1 MKVSH
6 TTYIFLLFMT
16 QFSVMAQVVHNNGAY
31 INTQP
36 GSFLH
41 VNGTVLNNLGEIEV
55 NNAIGSIPS
64 EVYIS
69 EDIIN
74 NDILN
79 TDGHIRLMGDWY
91 NNSSFTS
98 AMGTVFL
105 QGHNQ
110 LISGSEESHFFNL
123 TLDGTGYKTQ
133 EINAFSHGVLDLRHI
148 ELQTELFQF
157 FVENANT
164 DAVERTTGFVS
175 SLNGGFLSRRTS
187 ESSPYLFPVGS
198 SVGTL
203 RYRPVIINPVAPNNT
218 FVVRMANVDAT
229 SESFDRSLTDIDVC
243 NLNPLY
249 YHQIN
254 RSLGSGHVDLKI
266 YYDELL
272 DGSWGGISNWKQINN
287 QWEYIQNSESVSA
300 NPLSFATSP
309 DWNTF
314 TDDPYI
320 LTHINE
326 TPFFD
331 PIDPICQNANV
342 PLLPTTSLNGYTGSW
357 SASIDSSIVGIQ
369 NFTFTPDPNQC
380 AFAVQ
385 IDVEVYGLPQI
396 NSVNEINSVQCFGDS
411 ALIEVNAIGVGD
423 LQYQVA
429 SLPFSF
435 NNQFLLPEGS
445 FNFEVMDDNSC
456 VTQQTFVIS
465 QPDQI
470 AISSEIDNVLCANGF
485 GSVDIDITGG
495 VGPYEVLW
503 DGTIYQEDLPSV
515 VAGTYDAVI
524 TDDNG
529 CEETYSAIV
538 IETLSGE
545 VAFIDNLTG
554 SLVLDC
560 NNSLISLEANG
571 GYDYNWSGGF
581 TPNIAT
587 NSFDTP
593 GFYVVDYSD
602 SNGCALQMDINIT
615 DDFSLPNITIS
626 NNTNS
631 SNELTCS
638 TPQIELQSFGG
649 DSYNWL
655 SGTFTGDMLI
665 VDTPG
670 IYDVVGIG
678 TNGCSNSVSIEITS
692 DIVLP
697 DITIE
702 NLTGSDTLDCNYTS
716 IDIIAG
722 GGISYIWTWLD
733 SLETTPNLTAY
744 TEGMYYVEG
753 VGDNGCTS
761 IDSIYIDYLPDPTIS
776 VNSATICS
784 GDSIV
789 LIAQTD
795 QPGGVYTWSSGL
807 GNDSLVTVSPNSNL
821 YYTVDY
827 EGSNGCPSNTA
838 ISTIDV
844 LPTPVASIS
853 GDDVICSTQMT
864 TLNGS
869 ASSPGGTYQWLPT
882 NETTETIDV
891 GPMVDTDY
899 GLIYTL
905 NGCPSDTVI
914 HSIQVIITPS
924 ITVDDESICEG
935 DIGTLTAVPSE
946 SGGSYNW
953 IPGNYTTS
961 SISVSSDETIVFDV
975 TYTLN
980 GCTSVVESAQLIINE
995 IPTITMDDIGLCSG
1009 DVGVLNAIPSSPGG
1023 TFSWNGFSETGSSLE
1038 VSPDITSS
1046 YTVSYELNDCFSS
1059 PVSANVI
1066 VTDQPTISVADVG
1079 VCIGE
1084 TISITAVP
1092 SVPGGLM
1099 TWNPGGFN
1107 TETISITPT
1116 ESIQYTVD
1124 YDLNGCFAETETVM
1138 VTVDT
1143 VPLVTFDVSS
1153 TSGCAPLNVVLTNT
1167 TENAFDCVWDI
1178 GGTSSVYEC
1187 SDFSFNF
1194 IEEGCYD
1201 ITLSMGTPN
1210 GCTSTTTMEN
1220 IICVLPNPNVS
1231 FGVTTNQIS
1240 VGSSEVGFTNTSSNA
1255 VDFTWDY
1262 GDGLVDSLV
1271 YNPGMHEFDIDDEE
1285 FFPVTLYGVS
1295 DEGCL
1300 DSAQVI
1306 IFVDQQAVVFAPNS
1320 FTPDNDGLN
1329 DSWFP
1334 TYSPS
1339 ISEEGFEVQIF
1350 NRWGELIFDAVDF
1363 SNTWDGTFKGSQCQ
1377 VGTYTYRISYKLQY
1391 SEEREVVIGHIS
1403 LIR

>member
-1 MKVSH
+1 MKRIL
-6 TTYIFLLFMT
+6 TIYIFLIVMT
-16 QFSVMAQVVHNNGAY
+16 NFLVTAQVIVNNGANVNAQSGSY
-31 INTQP
+31 I
-36 GSFLH
+36 H
-41 VNGTVLNNLGEIEV
+41 VNGTVLNGSGEIQMY
-55 NNAIGSIPS
+55 NAIGSVPS

-69 EDIIN
+69 ENMIN
-74 NDILN
+74 NDVLN
-79 TDGHIRLMGDWY
+79 SDGHIRLMGDWY

-98 AMGTVFL
+98 AIGTVFL
-105 QGHNQ
+105 QGQNQ

-123 TLDGTGYKTQ
+123 TLDGSGYKTQ

-148 ELQTELFQF
+148 ELQTQLFQF
-157 FVENANT
+157 FVENANS
-164 DAVERTTGFVS
+164 DAIERTTGFVS

-198 SVGTL
+198 SVGTT
-203 RYRPVIINPVAPNNT
+203 RYRPVEINPVIANNT
-218 FVVRMANVDAT
+218 FTVRMANVDAT
-229 SESFDRSLTDIDVC
+229 LESFDRSLTDIDVC
-243 NLNPLY
+243 QLNPLY

-254 RSLGSGHVDLKI
+254 RTIGSGHIDLKV

-272 DGSWGGISNWKQINN
+272 DGSWGGLSNWKQINN
-287 QWEYIQNSESVSA
+287 QWEYIQNSESLSA
-300 NPLSFATSP
+300 NPLSYATSP

-314 TDDPYI
+314 TDAPYI

-326 TPFFD
+326 TPVFD
-331 PIDPICQNANV
+331 PIDPICQNSTA

-385 IDVEVYGLPQI
+385 IYVEVYGLPQI
-396 NSVNEINSVQCFGDS
+396 SSVNEVNSVQCFGDS
-411 ALIEVNAIGVGD
+411 ALLEVNAIGVGD

-429 SLPFSF
+429 SLPFSLD
-435 NNQFLLPEGS
+435 NQFLLPEGA
-445 FNFEVMDDNSC
+445 FNFVVMDDNSC
-456 VTQQTFVIS
+456 VAQQTFGII

-470 AISSEIDNVLCANGF
+470 TISSDIDDVLCANGF
-485 GSVDIDITGG
+485 GSVDLDITGG

-503 DGTIYQEDLPSV
+503 DGTISQEDLPSV
-515 VAGTYDAVI
+515 TAGSYDAVI
-524 TDDNG
+524 TDYNG
-529 CEETYSAIV
+529 CEETYSAQV

-545 VAFIDNLTG
+545 VAFIDNMTG
-554 SLVLDC
+554 SSVLDC
-560 NNSLISLEANG
+560 NNSSISVEANG
-571 GYDYNWSGGF
+571 GYDYNWSGGI
-581 TPNIAT
+581 TPNNAT

-615 DDFSLPNITIS
+615 DDFTLPNITIS

-649 DSYNWL
+649 DSYNWQN
-655 SGTFTGDMLI
+655 GTSTGDLII
-665 VDTPG
+665 VDAPG
-670 IYDVVGIG
+670 IYEVSGMG
-678 TNGCSNSVSIEITS
+678 SNGCSNSISIEITS

-697 DITIE
+697 DITID
-702 NLTGSDTLDCNYTS
+702 NLMGSDTLDCNDTV
-716 IDIIAG
+716 IDLIAVG
-722 GGISYIWTWLD
+722 GVSYIWTWLD
-733 SLETTPNLTAY
+733 SLDTTPDLNVT
-744 TEGMYYVEG
+744 TEAMYYLEG

-761 IDSIYIDYLPDPTIS
+761 MDSIYIYYLPNPTIS

-795 QPGGVYTWSSGL
+795 QPGGIYTWSSGL
-807 GNDSLVTVSPNSNL
+807 GNDSSVTVSPNSNFF
-821 YYTVDY
+821 YSVDY
-827 EGSNGCPSNTA
+827 DLNGCPGNTA

-844 LPTPVASIS
+844 LPTPEANIS
-853 GDDVICSTQMT
+853 GDDVICSAQMT

-869 ASSPGGTYQWLPT
+869 ASLPGGTYQWLPT
-882 NETTETIDV
+882 NENTENIDV

-899 GLIYTL
+899 ALIYTL
-905 NGCPSDTVI
+905 NGCPSDTIV
-914 HSIQVIITPS
+914 HNIQVINTPS
-924 ITVDDESICEG
+924 ITVNDESICEG

-953 IPGNYTTS
+953 MPGNYTTS
-961 SISVSSDETIVFDV
+961 SISVSSDETIDFNV

-980 GCTSVVESAQLIINE
+980 GCTSVIESAQLIVNE

-1009 DVGVLNAIPSSPGG
+1009 DVGVLYTAVSISGG
-1023 TFSWNGFSETGSSLE
+1023 TYSWDGFSEIGPSLE
-1038 VSPDITSS
+1038 VSPTITTA
-1046 YTVSYELNDCFSS
+1046 YTVTYELNDCSS
-1059 PVSANVI
+1059 DPVSANVI
-1066 VTDQPTISVADVG
+1066 VTEQPTISVSDVG
-1079 VCIGE
+1079 VCVGE

-1092 SVPGGLM
+1092 SFPGGSM

-1107 TETISITPT
+1107 TETITITPM
-1116 ESIQYTVD
+1116 ESIQYTVN
-1124 YDLNGCFAETETVM
+1124 YDLNGCFAEAETVM

-1143 VPLVTFDVSS
+1143 VPVVTFDVSV

-1167 TENAFDCVWDI
+1167 TDNAFDCIWDI
-1178 GGTSSVYEC
+1178 DGTSSVYEC
-1187 SDFSFNF
+1187 SNFSFNF
-1194 IEEGCYD
+1194 MEEGCYD

-1210 GCTSTTTMEN
+1210 GCTATTTMEN
-1220 IICVLPNPNVS
+1220 IICVLPSPNVS

-1255 VDFTWDY
+1255 VDFIWDY
-1262 GDGLVDSLV
+1262 GDGFVDSLV
-1271 YNPGMHEFDIDDEE
+1271 YNPGMHEFNIDDEE
-1285 FFPVTLYGVS
+1285 FFPVTLYGIS
-1295 DEGCL
+1295 DQGCL
-1300 DSAQVI
+1300 DSTQVI

-1320 FTPDNDGLN
+1320 FTPDDDGLN

-1334 TYSPS
+1334 SYSPS
-1339 ISEEGFEVQIF
+1339 ISEEGFQVQIF
-1350 NRWGELIFDAVDF
+1350 NRWGELIFDAIDF

-1377 VGTYTYRISYKLQY
+1377 VGTYTYRISYKLKY
-1391 SEEREVVIGHIS
+1391 SEEREVVVGHVS